1 MLAPRARSARSVGL
15 PHAGPAR
22 DTVGSRLPWW
32 GIALPVLAF
41 ALLFVL
47 IAEPAR
53 ADSPTGQPLI
63 APMVEYLRQFISR

>member
-1 MLAPRARSARSVGL
+1 MPAPPARSVRF
-15 PHAGPAR
+15 PNAAPAR
-22 DTVGSRLPWW
+22 DAVGSRLPWW

-53 ADSPTGQPLI
+53 ADSPAGQPLI
-63 APMVEYLRQFISR
+63 APMVEYLRQLLAR